1 MKKTPHYEVP
11 LSQSRFLRRHEEKSS
26 TPQNNK
32 QEITIDDLDD
42 RPERTYLAHFIHAP
56 SAPSTEAELEAF
68 TKEASLI
75 LSDTLNH
82 MEAEGRLS

>member
-1 MKKTPHYEVP
+1 
-11 LSQSRFLRRHEEKSS
+11 
-26 TPQNNK
+26 
-32 QEITIDDLDD
+32 
-42 RPERTYLAHFIHAP
+42 
-56 SAPSTEAELEAF
+56 LEAF